1 MAGLKRYEVMV
12 RKNSTATYDYLFSKY
27 KTIINKLQESD
38 SNKDEHGN
46 YIFIYYADLFDMRN
60 GKNYKIFC
68 DYAIKL
74 FDIKDSF
81 ILKDGTKI
89 IGIMDANPYIEPTSG
104 SVISNQEN
112 GTIA

>member
-1 MAGLKRYEVMV
+1 VAGLKRYEVMV

-27 KTIINKLQESD
+27 KSIMNQLQESS
-38 SNKDEHGN
+38 SNKDEDGN

-68 DYAIKL
+68 DYAVSL
-74 FDIKDSF
+74 FEIEDYF
-81 ILKDGTKI
+81 ILSDGTKI
-89 IGIMDANPYIEPTSG
+89 IGIMDVNPYIEPTSG